1 MSETPTIA
9 VLHVLAVL
17 LPSMI
22 MIACSRVCNIML
34 HYGTFVVLR
43 GVVVYGNCEEC
54 DVCCVV
60 AVSTHQRRYWA
71 MRPWSCIVGL
81 ALLIVATG
89 IGSVTRM
96 CWYAVRLSERI
107 FVSAGSR

>member
-1 MSETPTIA
+1 MDVRDPTIA

-60 AVSTHQRRYWA
+60 AVSTHSDGTG
-71 MRPWSCIVGL
+71 PCGL
-81 ALLIVATG
+81 GLVLWVSPCSLWQQALA
-89 IGSVTRM
+89 
-96 CWYAVRLSERI
+96 A
-107 FVSAGSR
+107 